1 MGVEIERKFL
11 VDHEQWSQTPKPI
24 GTYFRQGYI
33 LSEENKTIRIRVTPD
48 EGFITIKG
56 STQGISRLEFEY
68 KIPAI
73 DAEEMLNNFAI
84 SELEKRRYCVEIA
97 GKVWEVDEF
106 LGANKGLLVAE
117 IELESEDEKF
127 ILPEWITT
135 EVTGDERYYNSK
147 LAVHPFKE
155 W

>member
-11 VDHEQWSQTPKPI
+11 VDSEQWRQTPKPI

-33 LSEENKTIRIRVTPD
+33 LSDADKTIRVRVTPE

-56 STQGISRLEFEY
+56 STNGLSRLEYEY

-73 DAEEMLNNFAI
+73 EGEELLDNFAV
-84 SELEKRRYCVEIA
+84 SELVKRRYCIEIA

-106 LGANKGLLVAE
+106 LGDNKGLLVAE
-117 IELESEDEKF
+117 IELDSEDEKF
-127 ILPEWITT
+127 ILPPWVTT
-135 EVTGDERYYNSK
+135 EVTGDEKYYNSK
-147 LAVHPFKE
+147 LAATPFSK

>member
-11 VDHEQWSQTPKPI
+11 VDHVLWHQTPKPV

-33 LSEENKTIRIRVTPD
+33 LSDDNKTIRIRVTP
-48 EGFITIKG
+48 EEAFITIKG

-68 KIPAI
+68 KIPAV
-73 DAEEMLNNFAI
+73 DGEELLNNFAV
-84 SELEKRRYCVEIA
+84 SELVKRRYCIEVA
-97 GKVWEVDEF
+97 GKTWEVDEF
-106 LGANKGLLVAE
+106 LGTNKGLLVAE

-127 ILPEWITT
+127 MLPAWITT
-135 EVTGDERYYNSK
+135 EVTGDARYYNSN
-147 LAVHPFKE
+147 LAVTPFSE